1 MVKSNFEFL
10 TIDTDTQ
17 ILYSKAAEAE
27 KLYTDAYYDSALVSI
42 RAVAENVTKMVVDFE
57 YIKMQDRA
65 TFDNYL
71 REIRNNKI
79 APDIIVQDLYDIKK
93 YGNDAAHSST
103 STHSKSETLVAL
115 EKMFEILVWF
125 NVSYINSDFKAGDFF
140 EPVAEK
146 MYQTAERKLIY
157 IQTGDNSDGMW
168 PAYEGAEKIGDATIE
183 GYEYNLS
190 PNSDDL
196 RDIAER
202 RINQYMTTSGAKHIL
217 QWAELAYSDQ
227 TKRWFRDHEVHEV
240 LRRSNIQHADN
251 LGGAEWFRT
260 DLETAKSAI
269 KAVKEGRSAIQEKQA
284 EPAADIVLRPEQRS
298 AIDQT
303 IKVFKKPSNKKMLWN
318 AKMRFGKTLTAL
330 QLIKKEKWQRVL
342 IMTHRPVVSDSWF
355 EDFGKMKM
363 ADANYQYG
371 SKNKGEQLNL
381 LSESDKPFIYFA
393 SIQDLRGS
401 KRVGGKAGD
410 KNELLFD
417 IDWDLVIIDEAHEGT
432 QTALAQKVIQAV
444 SHDKTKLLTLSGTPF
459 NLLDSYDDEQV
470 YTWDYVMEQTAKT
483 KWSIEKPDQ
492 PNPYESL
499 PKISMY
505 TFEMKNKDKY
515 ADETKSFNFKEFF
528 RVDDSGK
535 FVHENDVNGFLN
547 EITKTN
553 KQTHYPFSTAAFRN
567 ELRHTLWLLPGVKAA
582 AALKEL
588 MQKHPI
594 FGKEYRIINVVD
606 NGDIADGDAQRK
618 ELDNDVDRVR
628 QAITDDPAATKTIT
642 LTVRKLTTGV
652 NVKEWTAVMFLSNT
666 NSAMQY
672 LQAAFRAQTP
682 FSDPKLG
689 MKTNAYIFD
698 FAPDR
703 ALTVM
708 AESTSLS
715 TKTGKLISTVQKQEM
730 SKLLNFMPIIGNS
743 GNGMKPYNVDNLL
756 TQIKKVYAEKAV
768 RSGFDDDSLYSDALL
783 MLNNADVEAFKDL
796 QKIVGST
803 KSEKIDNK
811 VNVNNQG
818 LTQEE
823 YDTANRGE
831 KKPKKQRT
839 EEEQKAI
846 DKKKELSNQRKTMI
860 SILRGISIRIP
871 MMIYGMPID
880 IDEDVDIDTFIN
892 NVDEQSWQEFMPKG
906 VTKGKFKSF
915 AKYYDADV
923 FIEAGRIIRR
933 KVRELDNLDPI
944 QRAEELATI
953 FGSFKNPDK
962 ETVLTPWRVV
972 NMHLGK
978 TIGGLSFFDESYT
991 DTTVDGLPANHWI
1004 NTDETSSV
1012 FREDVHILEIN
1023 SKTGLYPLYAAISL
1037 YKLAFDKLNADQA
1050 GKFTAA
1056 DQEKLWQDILQKNI
1070 FVVAKTPMAKTI
1082 TERTLGGYRDLKM
1095 NVQYV
1100 ENLVEITKKDVDTGV
1115 KKIEEVFDSMKFD
1128 VVIGNPPYQES
1139 SNVNNRQQPIY
1150 NEFYDLAFKLAD
1162 KVTLITPARFLFNA
1176 GLTPKNWNQKML
1188 NDKHFKV
1195 VYYEQDSDKIFPK
1208 TDIKGGVVITLRDVG
1223 ANFGSIEE
1231 FIPNE
1236 KLRQIAN
1243 RFKLKK
1249 VDKLPSIMF
1258 GGRSDLKFNNYF
1270 LETYP
1275 NSAKDRLKYIQ
1286 LQKPEVKKLGINE
1299 QYELKSSTFEALPYV
1314 FQNKVSDEDE
1324 SQYYKLLGL
1333 YDSHRE
1339 YRYINKKF
1347 MDMRY
1352 PHSNNI
1358 SMYKVFV
1365 PKANG
1370 NGQFGETLSTPV
1382 IGRPNES
1389 ATPTFISIGSFESKL
1404 EAENLIKYLRTKF
1417 LRGLLGIL
1425 KITQDNPPMK
1435 WAYIPIQN
1443 FTPLSD
1449 IDWTQS
1455 INNIDRQ
1462 LYAKYQLSSDE
1473 IEFIEKN
1480 VKEMD

>member
-1 MVKSNFEFL
+1 MKSNFEFL

-42 RAVAENVTKMVVDFE
+42 RAVAENVAKMVVDFE
-57 YIKMQDRA
+57 YIKMNDRA

-71 REIRNNKI
+71 REIRNNQI
-79 APDIIVQDLYDIKK
+79 APNIIVQNFYDIKK
-93 YGNDAAHSST
+93 YGNDAAHSSIN
-103 STHSKSETLVAL
+103 THSKSETLVAL

-125 NVSYINSDFKAGDFF
+125 NVSYIDSNFKAGNFF

-240 LRRSNIQHADN
+240 LRRSNIQHVDN

-284 EPAADIVLRPEQRS
+284 EPVTDIVLRPEQRS

-303 IKVFKKPSNKKMLWN
+303 IQVFKKPSNKKMLWN

-330 QLIKKEKWQRVL
+330 QLIKEEKWRRVL

-355 EDFGKMKM
+355 DDFGKMKM

-371 SKNKGEQLNL
+371 SKHKGEQLNVL
-381 LSESDKPFIYFA
+381 TESNKPFIYFA

-401 KRVGGKAGD
+401 KRVDGKAGD

-553 KQTHYPFSTAAFRN
+553 KQTNYPFSTAAFRN

-628 QAITDDPAATKTIT
+628 QAITNDPAATKTIT

-715 TKTGKLISTVQKQEM
+715 TKTGKIISTVQKQEM
-730 SKLLNFMPIIGNS
+730 NKLLNFMPIIGNS

-803 KSEKIDNK
+803 KSEKINNK
-811 VNVNNQG
+811 VDVNNQG

-933 KVRELDNLDPI
+933 KVKDLDSLDPI

-978 TIGGLSFFDESYT
+978 TIGGWSFFDDTYT
-991 DTTVDGLPANHWI
+991 DTTIDGVPANQWI
-1004 NTDETSSV
+1004 NTDETDSV

-1082 TERTLGGYRDLKM
+1082 TERTLGGYHGYKT
-1095 NVQYV
+1095 NVAFIDNIV
-1100 ENLVEITKKDVDTGV
+1100 ETAKQSVDESV
-1115 KKIEEVFDSMKFD
+1115 KNIKEAFDNMKFD
-1128 VVIGNPPYQES
+1128 VVIGNPPYQEETAKKETNNGQKART
-1139 SNVNNRQQPIY
+1139 NVFQHFQLIANELAADYTTLIYPGGRWINQSGKGMKIFGKNQINDPKLSKVIYFENAKEVFKGVDIPDGISIVLKDQHKTADTFNYVYRNGDVEQSVQIQKPGDKILTLNPNDQPIVDKIDLFVNKY
-1150 NEFYDLAFKLAD
+1150 NLDFINSSIYSQKLFAIESDFAEKNPD
-1162 KVTLITPARFLFNA
+1162 KVRILENKGDFNPKTEIKLLTNDKAGKNGRAKWFVVNKDVITQNQELVYKYQVAVSSANA
-1176 GLTPKNWNQKML
+1176 GGQK
-1188 NDKHFKV
+1188 
-1195 VYYEQDSDKIFPK
+1195 
-1208 TDIKGGVVITLRDVG
+1208 RD
-1223 ANFGSIEE
+1223 N
-1231 FIPNE
+1231 
-1236 KLRQIAN
+1236 QIAIIDN
-1243 RFKLKK
+1243 YSAF
-1249 VDKLPSIMF
+1249 
-1258 GGRSDLKFNNYF
+1258 GRSRLGLKSFNTLKEAENFLKFAKSNLVRFAF
-1270 LETYP
+1270 LLT
-1275 NSAKDRLKYIQ
+1275 
-1286 LQKPEVKKLGINE
+1286 
-1299 QYELKSSTFEALPYV
+1299 
-1314 FQNKVSDEDE
+1314 DE
-1324 SQYYKLLGL
+1324 SLSSLGKEVPDVLDYSDSNKLIDFSKDIDMQLIQLLGL
-1333 YDSHRE
+1333 TNEE
-1339 YRYINKKF
+1339 Y
-1347 MDMRY
+1347 
-1352 PHSNNI
+1352 
-1358 SMYKVFV
+1358 
-1365 PKANG
+1365 
-1370 NGQFGETLSTPV
+1370 Q
-1382 IGRPNES
+1382 
-1389 ATPTFISIGSFESKL
+1389 
-1404 EAENLIKYLRTKF
+1404 YLTNR
-1417 LRGLLGIL
+1417 LAHIR
-1425 KITQDNPPMK
+1425 D
-1435 WAYIPIQN
+1435 
-1443 FTPLSD
+1443 
-1449 IDWTQS
+1449 
-1455 INNIDRQ
+1455 
-1462 LYAKYQLSSDE
+1462 
-1473 IEFIEKN
+1473 
-1480 VKEMD
+1480 

>member
-1 MVKSNFEFL
+1 
-10 TIDTDTQ
+10 
-17 ILYSKAAEAE
+17 
-27 KLYTDAYYDSALVSI
+27 
-42 RAVAENVTKMVVDFE
+42 
-57 YIKMQDRA
+57 
-65 TFDNYL
+65 
-71 REIRNNKI
+71 
-79 APDIIVQDLYDIKK
+79 
-93 YGNDAAHSST
+93 
-103 STHSKSETLVAL
+103 
-115 EKMFEILVWF
+115 
-125 NVSYINSDFKAGDFF
+125 
-140 EPVAEK
+140 
-146 MYQTAERKLIY
+146 
-157 IQTGDNSDGMW
+157 MW

-284 EPAADIVLRPEQRS
+284 KSVVDIVLRPEQRS

-318 AKMRFGKTLTAL
+318 AKIRFGKTLTAL
-330 QLIKKEKWQRVL
+330 QLIKEEKWQRVL

-401 KRVGGKAGD
+401 ERVGGKAGA

-432 QTALAQKVIQAV
+432 QTELAQNVLQAV

-483 KWSIEKPDQ
+483 KWSIENPDQ

-499 PKISMY
+499 PKVSMY
-505 TFEMKNKDKY
+505 TFEMKNKAEY

-553 KQTHYPFSTAAFRN
+553 KQTHYPFSTTAFRN
-567 ELRHTLWLLPGVKAA
+567 ELRHTLWLLPGIKEA
-582 AALKEL
+582 AALKAL
-588 MQKHPI
+588 MDKHPI

-606 NGDIADGDAQRK
+606 NGDIADGSASR
-618 ELDNDVDRVR
+618 NDLERVR
-628 QAITDDPAATKTIT
+628 QAITDDPSATKTIT
-642 LTVRKLTTGV
+642 LTVRKLTIGV

-666 NSAMQY
+666 NSVMQC

-708 AESTSLS
+708 AESTSIS

-823 YDTANRGE
+823 YNTANRGE

-1012 FREDVHILEIN
+1012 FREDVRILEIN

-1056 DQEKLWQDILQKNI
+1056 DQEKLWQDILQKNV

-1082 TERTLGGYRDLKM
+1082 TERTLAGYRGYIT
-1095 NVQYV
+1095 NVAFINGIV
-1100 ENLVEITKKDVDTGV
+1100 ETAKKGVDEGV
-1115 KKIEEVFDSMKFD
+1115 KKIKEAFYNMKFD

-1139 SNVNNRQQPIY
+1139 IKGTSDSPIY
-1150 NEFYDLAFKLAD
+1150 HLFYDLSFKLAD

-1176 GLTPKNWNQKML
+1176 GKTPKSWNDKML
-1188 NDKHFKV
+1188 HDSHFKV
-1195 VYYEQDSDKIFPK
+1195 VLFEQNSDKIFPR
-1208 TDIKGGVVITLRDVG
+1208 TDIKGGLAITLRDSDK
-1223 ANFGSIEE
+1223 NFGELITFTAFNELNSI
-1231 FIPNE
+1231 
-1236 KLRQIAN
+1236 
-1243 RFKLKK
+1243 LKK
-1249 VDKLPSIMF
+1249 VEQSKNFQSIANIAHSYSTYKLTEKLHKDFPDAEQMLSKGHKWDVVSNIF
-1258 GGRSDLKFNNYF
+1258 DSLGNVFYDIKPNDDFEYVQIIGRSNNNR
-1270 LETYP
+1270 TYKWIRKEYI
-1275 NSAKDRLKYIQ
+1275 KD
-1286 LQKPEVKKLGINE
+1286 
-1299 QYELKSSTFEALPYV
+1299 
-1314 FQNKVSDEDE
+1314 D
-1324 SQYYKLLGL
+1324 
-1333 YDSHRE
+1333 
-1339 YRYINKKF
+1339 
-1347 MDMRY
+1347 
-1352 PHSNNI
+1352 
-1358 SMYKVFV
+1358 
-1365 PKANG
+1365 
-1370 NGQFGETLSTPV
+1370 ETLMT
-1382 IGRPNES
+1382 
-1389 ATPTFISIGSFESKL
+1389 L
-1404 EAENLIKYLRTKF
+1404 
-1417 LRGLLGIL
+1417 
-1425 KITQDNPPMK
+1425 
-1435 WAYIPIQN
+1435 
-1443 FTPLSD
+1443 
-1449 IDWTQS
+1449 
-1455 INNIDRQ
+1455 
-1462 LYAKYQLSSDE
+1462 
-1473 IEFIEKN
+1473 
-1480 VKEMD
+1480 

>member
-1 MVKSNFEFL
+1 MKSNFEFL

-125 NVSYINSDFKAGDFF
+125 NVSYINPDFKAGDFF

-190 PNSDDL
+190 PNSDNL

-269 KAVKEGRSAIQEKQA
+269 KAVKEGRSAIQEKQV
-284 EPAADIVLRPEQRS
+284 EPAADIVLRPEQRN

-330 QLIKKEKWQRVL
+330 QLIKEEKWQRVL

-363 ADANYQYG
+363 ADANYRYG

-401 KRVGGKAGD
+401 ERVGGKAGA

-432 QTALAQKVIQAV
+432 QTELAQNVLQAV
-444 SHDKTKLLTLSGTPF
+444 LHDKTKLLTLSGTPF

-483 KWSIEKPDQ
+483 KWSIENPDQ

-499 PKISMY
+499 PKVSMY
-505 TFEMKNKDKY
+505 TFEMKNKAEY

-567 ELRHTLWLLPGVKAA
+567 ELRHTLWLLPGIKEA
-582 AALKEL
+582 AALKTL
-588 MQKHPI
+588 MDKHPI

-606 NGDIADGDAQRK
+606 NGDTADGSASR
-618 ELDNDVDRVR
+618 NDLERVR
-628 QAITDDPAATKTIT
+628 QAITDDPSATKTIT

-708 AESTSLS
+708 AESTSLG

-730 SKLLNFMPIIGNS
+730 NKLLNFMPIIGNS

-839 EEEQKAI
+839 EEEQQAI
-846 DKKKELSNQRKTMI
+846 DKKKELANQRKTMI

-991 DTTVDGLPANHWI
+991 DTTVDSLPANHWI

-1012 FREDVHILEIN
+1012 FREDVRILEIN

-1056 DQEKLWQDILQKNI
+1056 DQEKLWQDILQKNV

-1082 TERTLGGYRDLKM
+1082 TERTLAGYRGYST
-1095 NVQYV
+1095 NVAFINGIV
-1100 ENLVEITKKDVDTGV
+1100 ETAKKGVDEGV
-1115 KKIEEVFDSMKFD
+1115 KKIKEAFYNMKFD

-1139 SNVNNRQQPIY
+1139 IKGTSDSPIY
-1150 NEFYDLAFKLAD
+1150 HLFYDLSFKLAD

-1176 GLTPKNWNQKML
+1176 GKTPKSWNDKML
-1188 NDKHFKV
+1188 HDSHFKV
-1195 VYYEQDSDKIFPK
+1195 VLFEQNSDKVFPR
-1208 TDIKGGVVITLRDVG
+1208 TDIKGGLAITLRDSDK
-1223 ANFGSIEE
+1223 NFGELITFTAFNELNSI
-1231 FIPNE
+1231 
-1236 KLRQIAN
+1236 
-1243 RFKLKK
+1243 LKK
-1249 VDKLPSIMF
+1249 VEQSKNFQSIANIAHSYSTYKLTEKLHKDFPDAEQMLSKGHKWDVVSNIF
-1258 GGRSDLKFNNYF
+1258 DSLGNVFYDIKPNDDFEYVQIIGRSNNNRTYKWIRKEYIKDDETLMTYNVLLPKVNGSGALGEVVSTPLVGWTQTFMGFGTFNNR
-1270 LETYP
+1270 LEAD
-1275 NSAKDRLKYIQ
+1275 NALKYF
-1286 LQKPEVKKLGINE
+1286 KSKFARTMLG
-1299 QYELKSSTFEALPYV
+1299 V
-1314 FQNKVSDEDE
+1314 
-1324 SQYYKLLGL
+1324 
-1333 YDSHRE
+1333 
-1339 YRYINKKF
+1339 
-1347 MDMRY
+1347 
-1352 PHSNNI
+1352 
-1358 SMYKVFV
+1358 
-1365 PKANG
+1365 
-1370 NGQFGETLSTPV
+1370 
-1382 IGRPNES
+1382 
-1389 ATPTFISIGSFESKL
+1389 
-1404 EAENLIKYLRTKF
+1404 
-1417 LRGLLGIL
+1417 L
-1425 KITQDNPPMK
+1425 KITQDNPIST
-1435 WAYIPIQN
+1435 WAKVPLQD
-1443 FTPLSD
+1443 FTANSD
-1449 IDWTQS
+1449 IDWTKS
-1455 INNIDRQ
+1455 VAEIDQQ
-1462 LYAKYQLSSDE
+1462 LYMKYGLDDTE
-1473 IEFIEKN
+1473 IQFIETH
-1480 VKEMD
+1480 VKEMV

>member
-1 MVKSNFEFL
+1 
-10 TIDTDTQ
+10 
-17 ILYSKAAEAE
+17 
-27 KLYTDAYYDSALVSI
+27 
-42 RAVAENVTKMVVDFE
+42 
-57 YIKMQDRA
+57 
-65 TFDNYL
+65 
-71 REIRNNKI
+71 
-79 APDIIVQDLYDIKK
+79 
-93 YGNDAAHSST
+93 
-103 STHSKSETLVAL
+103 
-115 EKMFEILVWF
+115 
-125 NVSYINSDFKAGDFF
+125 
-140 EPVAEK
+140 
-146 MYQTAERKLIY
+146 
-157 IQTGDNSDGMW
+157 MW

-284 EPAADIVLRPEQRS
+284 KSVVDIVLRPEQRS

-318 AKMRFGKTLTAL
+318 AKIRFGKTLTAL
-330 QLIKKEKWQRVL
+330 QLIKEEKWQRVL

-401 KRVGGKAGD
+401 ERVGGKAGA

-432 QTALAQKVIQAV
+432 QTELAQNVLQAV

-483 KWSIEKPDQ
+483 KWSIENPDQ

-499 PKISMY
+499 PKVSMY
-505 TFEMKNKDKY
+505 TFEMKNKAEY

-553 KQTHYPFSTAAFRN
+553 KQTHYPFSTTAFRN
-567 ELRHTLWLLPGVKAA
+567 ELRHTLWLLPGIKEA
-582 AALKEL
+582 AALKAL
-588 MQKHPI
+588 MDKHPI

-606 NGDIADGDAQRK
+606 NGDIADGSASR
-618 ELDNDVDRVR
+618 NDLERVR
-628 QAITDDPAATKTIT
+628 QAITDDPSATKTIT
-642 LTVRKLTTGV
+642 LTVRKLTIGV

-666 NSAMQY
+666 NSVMQY

-708 AESTSLS
+708 AESTSIS

-823 YDTANRGE
+823 YNTANRGE

-1012 FREDVHILEIN
+1012 FREDVRILEIN

-1056 DQEKLWQDILQKNI
+1056 DQEKLWQDILQKNV

-1082 TERTLGGYRDLKM
+1082 TERTLAGYRGYIT
-1095 NVQYV
+1095 NVAFINGIV
-1100 ENLVEITKKDVDTGV
+1100 ETAKKGVDEGV
-1115 KKIEEVFDSMKFD
+1115 KKIKEAFYNMKFD

-1139 SNVNNRQQPIY
+1139 IKGTSDSPIY
-1150 NEFYDLAFKLAD
+1150 HLFYDLSFKLAD

-1176 GLTPKNWNQKML
+1176 GKTPKSWNDKML
-1188 NDKHFKV
+1188 HDSHFKV
-1195 VYYEQDSDKIFPK
+1195 VLFEQNSDKIFPR
-1208 TDIKGGVVITLRDVG
+1208 TDIKGGLAITLRDSDK
-1223 ANFGSIEE
+1223 NFGELITFTAFNELNSI
-1231 FIPNE
+1231 
-1236 KLRQIAN
+1236 
-1243 RFKLKK
+1243 LKK
-1249 VDKLPSIMF
+1249 VEQSKNFQSIANIAHSYSTYKLTEKLHKDFPDAEQMLSKGHKWDVVSNIF
-1258 GGRSDLKFNNYF
+1258 DSLGNVFYDIKPNDDFEYVQIIGRSNNNR
-1270 LETYP
+1270 TYKWIRKEYI
-1275 NSAKDRLKYIQ
+1275 KD
-1286 LQKPEVKKLGINE
+1286 
-1299 QYELKSSTFEALPYV
+1299 
-1314 FQNKVSDEDE
+1314 D
-1324 SQYYKLLGL
+1324 
-1333 YDSHRE
+1333 
-1339 YRYINKKF
+1339 
-1347 MDMRY
+1347 
-1352 PHSNNI
+1352 
-1358 SMYKVFV
+1358 
-1365 PKANG
+1365 
-1370 NGQFGETLSTPV
+1370 ETLMT
-1382 IGRPNES
+1382 
-1389 ATPTFISIGSFESKL
+1389 L
-1404 EAENLIKYLRTKF
+1404 
-1417 LRGLLGIL
+1417 
-1425 KITQDNPPMK
+1425 
-1435 WAYIPIQN
+1435 
-1443 FTPLSD
+1443 
-1449 IDWTQS
+1449 
-1455 INNIDRQ
+1455 
-1462 LYAKYQLSSDE
+1462 
-1473 IEFIEKN
+1473 
-1480 VKEMD
+1480 

>member
-42 RAVAENVTKMVVDFE
+42 RAVAENVAKMVVDFE

-217 QWAELAYSDQ
+217 QWAELAYSDK

-284 EPAADIVLRPEQRS
+284 ESVADIVLRPEQRS

-330 QLIKKEKWQRVL
+330 QLIKEEKWQRVL
-342 IMTHRPVVSDSWF
+342 IMTHRPVVSGSWS
-355 EDFGKMKM
+355 EDFDKMKM
-363 ADANYQYG
+363 SDANYQYG
-371 SKNKGEQLNL
+371 YKKKSDSDDAKLKL
-381 LSESDKPFIYFA
+381 LTEMGKPFIYFA
-393 SIQDLRGS
+393 SIQDLGGS
-401 KRVGGKAGD
+401 ERVGGNVGV

-432 QTALAQKVIQAV
+432 QTALGQNIIQAV
-444 SHDKTKLLTLSGTPF
+444 LHDKTKLLTLSGTPF

-528 RVDDSGK
+528 RVDESGK

-553 KQTHYPFSTAAFRN
+553 KQTNYPFSTAAFRN

-606 NGDIADGDAQRK
+606 HGDKADGDAQRK
-618 ELDNDVDRVR
+618 ELDNDVERVR

-708 AESTSLS
+708 AESTSIS
-715 TKTGKLISTVQKQEM
+715 TKTGKLISAVQKQEM
-730 SKLLNFMPIIGNS
+730 NKLLNFMPIIGNS

-783 MLNNADVEAFKDL
+783 MLNNADIEAFKDL

-803 KSEKIDNK
+803 KFEKIDNK

-846 DKKKELSNQRKTMI
+846 DKKKELSTQRKTMI

-933 KVRELDNLDPI
+933 KVKELDLLDPI

-1012 FREDVHILEIN
+1012 FREDVRILEIN

-1082 TERTLGGYRDLKM
+1082 TERTLAGYRGYRT
-1095 NVQYV
+1095 NVAFIDGIV
-1100 ENLVEITKKDVDTGV
+1100 ENAKQEVNKGV
-1115 KKIEEVFDSMKFD
+1115 KNIKEAFNNMKFD
-1128 VVIGNPPYQES
+1128 VVIGNPPYQENDNQS
-1139 SNVNNRQQPIY
+1139 GKGSAKPIY
-1150 NEFYDLAFKLAD
+1150 DKFIEIAIDLNPNI
-1162 KVTLITPARFLFNA
+1162 VTLITPSVWFLGGK
-1176 GLTPKNWNQKML
+1176 GLDQFRNNML
-1188 NDKHFKV
+1188 NDIHFKTFHNYITAKDV
-1195 VYYEQDSDKIFPK
+1195 FP
-1208 TDIKGGVVITLRDVG
+1208 TVNLRGGVNYFVWSKYYDNSKTGIRVVTIQNNKVIDDGVREFKLSESDLFISENRALALLNRLVADNVIDMAYETSDIMLYKFVSERNPFGFTTVEKDFKIKNFDG
-1223 ANFGSIEE
+1223 AVTMFASKGKKYYLNIDQIKKHRAWINKYKLFTPFANNIGTDLNDDNLNYI
-1231 FIPNE
+1231 IGQPNE
-1236 KLRQIAN
+1236 IAN
-1243 RFKLKK
+1243 ETFLT
-1249 VDKLPSIMF
+1249 I
-1258 GGRSDLKFNNYF
+1258 GADLDLNQQSADALGKYLQTKFVRLLISLAKANQNGTQK
-1270 LETYP
+1270 TY
-1275 NSAKDRLKYIQ
+1275 R
-1286 LQKPEVKKLGINE
+1286 
-1299 QYELKSSTFEALPYV
+1299 
-1314 FQNKVSDEDE
+1314 
-1324 SQYYKLLGL
+1324 
-1333 YDSHRE
+1333 
-1339 YRYINKKF
+1339 
-1347 MDMRY
+1347 
-1352 PHSNNI
+1352 
-1358 SMYKVFV
+1358 FV
-1365 PKANG
+1365 P
-1370 NGQFGETLSTPV
+1370 L
-1382 IGRPNES
+1382 
-1389 ATPTFISIGSFESKL
+1389 
-1404 EAENLIKYLRTKF
+1404 
-1417 LRGLLGIL
+1417 
-1425 KITQDNPPMK
+1425 QD
-1435 WAYIPIQN
+1435 
-1443 FTPLSD
+1443 FTVNSD
-1449 IDWTQS
+1449 IDWTKS
-1455 INNIDRQ
+1455 VSEIDQQ
-1462 LYAKYQLSSDE
+1462 LYMKYGLDDTE
-1473 IEFIEKN
+1473 IQFIETH
-1480 VKEMD
+1480 VKEMS

>member
-1 MVKSNFEFL
+1 MKSNFEFL

-17 ILYSKAAEAE
+17 ILYAKAAEAE

-42 RAVAENVTKMVVDFE
+42 RAVAANVAKMVVDFE

-79 APDIIVQDLYDIKK
+79 APDIIVQNFYDIKK
-93 YGNDAAHSST
+93 YGNDAAHSSVN
-103 STHSKSETLVAL
+103 THSKSETLVAL

-125 NVSYINSDFKAGDFF
+125 NVSYINSDFKAKDFF

-269 KAVKEGRSAIQEKQA
+269 RAVKEGRSALQEKQA
-284 EPAADIVLRPEQRS
+284 EPVVDIVLRPEQRS

-330 QLIKKEKWQRVL
+330 QLIKEEKWQRVL

-381 LSESDKPFIYFA
+381 LSESDNPFIYFA
-393 SIQDLRGS
+393 SIQDLGGS
-401 KRVGGKAGD
+401 ERVGGKAGV

-417 IDWDLVIIDEAHEGT
+417 IDWDLVVIDEAHEGT
-432 QTALAQKVIQAV
+432 QTALGQNIIQAV
-444 SHDKTKLLTLSGTPF
+444 SHDKTKLLILSGTPF
-459 NLLDSYDDEQV
+459 NLLDGFKDEQV

-483 KWSIEKPDQ
+483 KWAIEKPDQ

-535 FVHENDVNGFLN
+535 FVHENDVNGFLD

-553 KQTHYPFSTAAFRN
+553 KQTNYPFSTADFRN

-606 NGDIADGDAQRK
+606 DGDIADGDAQRK

-628 QAITDDPAATKTIT
+628 QVITDNPSATKTIT

-708 AESTSLS
+708 AESTRLS
-715 TKTGKLISTVQKQEM
+715 TKTGKLISAVQKQEM

-839 EEEQKAI
+839 EEEEKAI
-846 DKKKELSNQRKTMI
+846 EKKKELSTQRKTMI

-933 KVRELDNLDPI
+933 KVKELDLLDPI

-953 FGSFKNPDK
+953 FGTFKNPDK

-978 TIGGLSFFDESYT
+978 TIGGFSFFDDTYT
-991 DTTVDGLPANHWI
+991 DTTIDGAPANHWT
-1004 NTDETSSV
+1004 NTDETNSV
-1012 FREDVHILEIN
+1012 FREDVRILEIN

-1037 YKLAFDKLNADQA
+1037 YKLAFDKLNANQA

-1082 TERTLGGYRDLKM
+1082 TERTLAGYRGYRT
-1095 NVQYV
+1095 NVAFIDGIV
-1100 ENLVEITKKDVDTGV
+1100 ENAKQEVNKGV
-1115 KKIEEVFDSMKFD
+1115 KNIKEAFNNMKFD

-1139 SNVNNRQQPIY
+1139 DNQSGKGSAKPIY
-1150 NEFYDLAFKLAD
+1150 DKFIEIAIDLNPNII
-1162 KVTLITPARFLFNA
+1162 TLITPSVWFLGGK
-1176 GLTPKNWNQKML
+1176 GLDQFRNNML
-1188 NDKHFKV
+1188 NDIHFKTFHNYITAKDV
-1195 VYYEQDSDKIFPK
+1195 FP
-1208 TDIKGGVVITLRDVG
+1208 TVNLRGGVNYFVWSKYYDNSKTGIRVVTIQNNKVIDDGVREFKLSESDLFISENKALALLNRLVTDNVIDMAYETSDIMLYKFVSERNPFGFTTVEKDFKIKNFDG
-1223 ANFGSIEE
+1223 AITMFASKGKKYYLNIDQIKKHRAWINKYKLFTPFANNIGTDLNDDNLNYI
-1231 FIPNE
+1231 IGQPNE
-1236 KLRQIAN
+1236 IAN
-1243 RFKLKK
+1243 ETFLT
-1249 VDKLPSIMF
+1249 I
-1258 GGRSDLKFNNYF
+1258 GADLDLNQQSTDALGKYLQTKFVRLLISLAKANQNGTQK
-1270 LETYP
+1270 TY
-1275 NSAKDRLKYIQ
+1275 R
-1286 LQKPEVKKLGINE
+1286 
-1299 QYELKSSTFEALPYV
+1299 
-1314 FQNKVSDEDE
+1314 
-1324 SQYYKLLGL
+1324 
-1333 YDSHRE
+1333 
-1339 YRYINKKF
+1339 
-1347 MDMRY
+1347 
-1352 PHSNNI
+1352 
-1358 SMYKVFV
+1358 FV
-1365 PKANG
+1365 PLQDFTAN
-1370 NGQFGETLSTPV
+1370 
-1382 IGRPNES
+1382 
-1389 ATPTFISIGSFESKL
+1389 
-1404 EAENLIKYLRTKF
+1404 
-1417 LRGLLGIL
+1417 
-1425 KITQDNPPMK
+1425 
-1435 WAYIPIQN
+1435 
-1443 FTPLSD
+1443 SD
-1449 IDWTQS
+1449 IDWTKS
-1455 INNIDRQ
+1455 VSEIDQ
-1462 LYAKYQLSSDE
+1462 QFYMKYGLDDTE
-1473 IEFIEKN
+1473 IQFIETH
-1480 VKEMD
+1480 VKEMS

>member
-1 MVKSNFEFL
+1 MKSNFEFL

-17 ILYSKAAEAE
+17 ILYAKAAEAE

-42 RAVAENVTKMVVDFE
+42 RAVAANVAKMVVDFE

-79 APDIIVQDLYDIKK
+79 APDIIVQNFYDIKK
-93 YGNDAAHSST
+93 YGNDAAHSSVN
-103 STHSKSETLVAL
+103 THSKSETLVAL

-125 NVSYINSDFKAGDFF
+125 NVSYINSDFKAKDFF

-269 KAVKEGRSAIQEKQA
+269 RAVKEGRSALQEKQA
-284 EPAADIVLRPEQRS
+284 EPVVDIVLRPEQRS

-330 QLIKKEKWQRVL
+330 QLIKEEKWQRVL

-381 LSESDKPFIYFA
+381 LSESDNPFIYFA
-393 SIQDLRGS
+393 SIQDLGGS
-401 KRVGGKAGD
+401 ERVGGKAGV

-417 IDWDLVIIDEAHEGT
+417 IDWDLVVIDEAHEGT
-432 QTALAQKVIQAV
+432 QTALGQNIIQAV
-444 SHDKTKLLTLSGTPF
+444 SHDKTKLLILSGTPF
-459 NLLDSYDDEQV
+459 NLLDGFKDEQV

-483 KWSIEKPDQ
+483 KWAIEKPDQ

-535 FVHENDVNGFLN
+535 FVHENDVNGFLD

-553 KQTHYPFSTAAFRN
+553 KQTNYPFSTADFRN

-606 NGDIADGDAQRK
+606 DGDIADGDAQRK

-628 QAITDDPAATKTIT
+628 QVITDNPSATKTIT

-708 AESTSLS
+708 AESTRLS
-715 TKTGKLISTVQKQEM
+715 TKTGKLISAVQKQEM

-839 EEEQKAI
+839 EEEEKAI
-846 DKKKELSNQRKTMI
+846 EKKKELSTQRKTMI

-933 KVRELDNLDPI
+933 KVKELDLLDPI

-953 FGSFKNPDK
+953 FGTFKNPDK

-978 TIGGLSFFDESYT
+978 TIGGFSFFDDTYT
-991 DTTVDGLPANHWI
+991 DTTIDGAPANHWT
-1004 NTDETSSV
+1004 NTDETNSV
-1012 FREDVHILEIN
+1012 FREDVRILEIN

-1037 YKLAFDKLNADQA
+1037 YKLAFDKLNANQA

-1082 TERTLGGYRDLKM
+1082 TERTLAGYRGYRT
-1095 NVQYV
+1095 NVAFIDGIV
-1100 ENLVEITKKDVDTGV
+1100 ENAKQEVNKGV
-1115 KKIEEVFDSMKFD
+1115 KNIKEAFNNMKFD

-1139 SNVNNRQQPIY
+1139 DNQSGKGSAKPIY
-1150 NEFYDLAFKLAD
+1150 DKFIEIAIDLNPNII
-1162 KVTLITPARFLFNA
+1162 TLITPSVWFLGGK
-1176 GLTPKNWNQKML
+1176 GLDQFRNNML
-1188 NDKHFKV
+1188 NDIHFKTFHNYITAKDV
-1195 VYYEQDSDKIFPK
+1195 FP
-1208 TDIKGGVVITLRDVG
+1208 TVNLRGGVNYFVWSKYYDNSKTGIRVVTIQNNKVIDDGVREFKLSESDLFISENKALALLNRLVIDNVIDMAYETSDIMLYKFVSERNPFGFTTVEKDFKIKNFDG
-1223 ANFGSIEE
+1223 AITMFASKGKKYYLNIDQIKKHRAWINKYKLFTPFANNIGTDLNDDNLNYI
-1231 FIPNE
+1231 IGQPNE
-1236 KLRQIAN
+1236 IAN
-1243 RFKLKK
+1243 ETFLT
-1249 VDKLPSIMF
+1249 I
-1258 GGRSDLKFNNYF
+1258 GADLDLNQQSTDALGKYLQTKFVRLLISLAKANQNGTQK
-1270 LETYP
+1270 TY
-1275 NSAKDRLKYIQ
+1275 R
-1286 LQKPEVKKLGINE
+1286 
-1299 QYELKSSTFEALPYV
+1299 
-1314 FQNKVSDEDE
+1314 
-1324 SQYYKLLGL
+1324 
-1333 YDSHRE
+1333 
-1339 YRYINKKF
+1339 
-1347 MDMRY
+1347 
-1352 PHSNNI
+1352 
-1358 SMYKVFV
+1358 FV
-1365 PKANG
+1365 PLQDFTAN
-1370 NGQFGETLSTPV
+1370 
-1382 IGRPNES
+1382 
-1389 ATPTFISIGSFESKL
+1389 
-1404 EAENLIKYLRTKF
+1404 
-1417 LRGLLGIL
+1417 
-1425 KITQDNPPMK
+1425 
-1435 WAYIPIQN
+1435 
-1443 FTPLSD
+1443 SD
-1449 IDWTQS
+1449 IDWTKS
-1455 INNIDRQ
+1455 VSEIDQ
-1462 LYAKYQLSSDE
+1462 QFYMKYGLDDTE
-1473 IEFIEKN
+1473 IQFIETH
-1480 VKEMD
+1480 VKEMS

>member
-1 MVKSNFEFL
+1 
-10 TIDTDTQ
+10 
-17 ILYSKAAEAE
+17 
-27 KLYTDAYYDSALVSI
+27 
-42 RAVAENVTKMVVDFE
+42 
-57 YIKMQDRA
+57 
-65 TFDNYL
+65 
-71 REIRNNKI
+71 
-79 APDIIVQDLYDIKK
+79 
-93 YGNDAAHSST
+93 
-103 STHSKSETLVAL
+103 
-115 EKMFEILVWF
+115 
-125 NVSYINSDFKAGDFF
+125 
-140 EPVAEK
+140 
-146 MYQTAERKLIY
+146 
-157 IQTGDNSDGMW
+157 MW

-284 EPAADIVLRPEQRS
+284 KSVVDIVLRPEQRS

-318 AKMRFGKTLTAL
+318 AKIRFGKTLTAL
-330 QLIKKEKWQRVL
+330 QLIKEEKWQRVL

-401 KRVGGKAGD
+401 ERVGGKAGA

-432 QTALAQKVIQAV
+432 QTELAQNVLQAV

-483 KWSIEKPDQ
+483 KWSIENPDQ

-499 PKISMY
+499 PKVSMY
-505 TFEMKNKDKY
+505 TFEMKNKAEY
-515 ADETKSFNFKEFF
+515 ADDTKSFNFKEFF

-553 KQTHYPFSTAAFRN
+553 KQTHYPFSTTAFRN
-567 ELRHTLWLLPGVKAA
+567 ELRHTLWLLPGIKEA
-582 AALKEL
+582 AALKAL
-588 MQKHPI
+588 MDKHPI

-606 NGDIADGDAQRK
+606 NGDIADGSASR
-618 ELDNDVDRVR
+618 NDLERVR
-628 QAITDDPAATKTIT
+628 QAITDDPSATKTIT
-642 LTVRKLTTGV
+642 LTVRKLTIGV

-666 NSAMQY
+666 NSVMQY

-708 AESTSLS
+708 AESTSIS

-743 GNGMKPYNVDNLL
+743 GSGMKPYNVDNLL

-823 YDTANRGE
+823 YNTANRGE

-1012 FREDVHILEIN
+1012 FREDVRILEIN

-1056 DQEKLWQDILQKNI
+1056 DQEKLWQDILQKNV

-1082 TERTLGGYRDLKM
+1082 TERTLAGYRGYIT
-1095 NVQYV
+1095 NVAFINGIV
-1100 ENLVEITKKDVDTGV
+1100 ETAKKGVDEGV
-1115 KKIEEVFDSMKFD
+1115 KKIKEAFYNMKFD

-1139 SNVNNRQQPIY
+1139 IKGTSDSPIY
-1150 NEFYDLAFKLAD
+1150 HLFYDLSFKLAD

-1176 GLTPKNWNQKML
+1176 GKTPKSWNDKML
-1188 NDKHFKV
+1188 HDSHFKV
-1195 VYYEQDSDKIFPK
+1195 VLFEQNSDKIFPR
-1208 TDIKGGVVITLRDVG
+1208 TDIKGGLAITLRDSDK
-1223 ANFGSIEE
+1223 NFGELITFTAFNELNSI
-1231 FIPNE
+1231 
-1236 KLRQIAN
+1236 
-1243 RFKLKK
+1243 LKK
-1249 VDKLPSIMF
+1249 VEQSKNFQSIANIAHSYSTYKLTEKLHKDFPDAEQMLSKGHKWDVVSNIF
-1258 GGRSDLKFNNYF
+1258 DSLGNVFYDIKPNDDFEYVQIIGRSNNNR
-1270 LETYP
+1270 TYKWIRKEYI
-1275 NSAKDRLKYIQ
+1275 KD
-1286 LQKPEVKKLGINE
+1286 
-1299 QYELKSSTFEALPYV
+1299 
-1314 FQNKVSDEDE
+1314 D
-1324 SQYYKLLGL
+1324 
-1333 YDSHRE
+1333 
-1339 YRYINKKF
+1339 
-1347 MDMRY
+1347 
-1352 PHSNNI
+1352 
-1358 SMYKVFV
+1358 
-1365 PKANG
+1365 
-1370 NGQFGETLSTPV
+1370 ETLMT
-1382 IGRPNES
+1382 
-1389 ATPTFISIGSFESKL
+1389 L
-1404 EAENLIKYLRTKF
+1404 
-1417 LRGLLGIL
+1417 
-1425 KITQDNPPMK
+1425 
-1435 WAYIPIQN
+1435 
-1443 FTPLSD
+1443 
-1449 IDWTQS
+1449 
-1455 INNIDRQ
+1455 
-1462 LYAKYQLSSDE
+1462 
-1473 IEFIEKN
+1473 
-1480 VKEMD
+1480 